1 MMSAKVLDRLGSL
14 LMLAFVAT
22 LWVQR
27 DYITPFGGIFPD
39 IVMGCLTVLVALTLI
54 LSFTP
59 FRAMKEEAAKNADGA
74 RSNWIEMVVVAVI
87 LLAWTGLLR
96 SLGFAITSVLGFG
109 GISWYLSDRRRSPR
123 VILTCFVIGLAI
135 ACLLIFVF
143 EHLLLV
149 PLPAGKIFD

>member
-1 MMSAKVLDRLGSL
+1 MSTKILDRLGSF

-22 LWVQR
+22 LWAQR

-39 IVMGCLTVLVALTLI
+39 IIMGCLTVLAAITLI

-59 FRAMKEEAAKNADGA
+59 FRALKETAAKQPGTAH
-74 RSNWIEMVVVAVI
+74 SNWTEMAVVAII

-96 SLGFAITSVLGFG
+96 YLGFALSGVLGFWS
-109 GISWYLSDRRRSPR
+109 ISWYLSDRHFSPR
-123 VILTCFVIGLAI
+123 VILTCLIVGLVITY
-135 ACLLIFVF
+135 LLIFVF